1 MFDVFLLE
9 KGAIRAVILGN
20 MICLGGKKK
29 LRKFA

>member
-9 KGAIRAVILGN
+9 KGEMRAVIFGIL
-20 MICLGGKKK
+20 MCLGGKKK